1 MMQKILIGI
10 FLCSFIEASEYIFSY
25 RVAVENGIV
34 LSEKYYFS
42 PAMVNAETLNK
53 VKNPYKQ
60 CEIVHNAKSEKEF
73 LRYSKEDILECFFKW
88 GVKLEDRST
97 ASDYKGAYIS
107 FLSIPATRIK
117 IEYESGIAKIYH
129 LMANTKEQR

>member
-1 MMQKILIGI
+1 MK
-10 FLCSFIEASEYIFSY
+10 
-25 RVAVENGIV
+25 
-34 LSEKYYFS
+34 
-42 PAMVNAETLNK
+42 
-53 VKNPYKQ
+53 
-60 CEIVHNAKSEKEF
+60 
-73 LRYSKEDILECFFKW
+73 YSKEDMLECFFKW

-97 ASDYKGAYIS
+97 ASDYKGAYIR